1 MKLPTTI
8 DIDAYRARI
17 GDTGPVSSNLDT
29 LKRIHL
35 AHVLNIPFEN
45 LDIHLGKP
53 IDIAVDAVA
62 RKIVD
67 GHRGG
72 YCFEQ
77 NTLFAAV
84 LEELGFEVTRLGA
97 RVGPG
102 DVRYLK
108 RTHMVLLVRT
118 EGNDYIADVGFG
130 AGELLEPMPFAVEQP
145 FTHHGRTFT
154 LTARDGLYTLHEV
167 AQEPRVLY
175 QFTLDEVYDSDRIV
189 ANHYTSTHPDSGF
202 VKTLTV
208 QLEGIDRRWI
218 LRGRTLLT
226 IDKGEASELEIG
238 SDRQLLD
245 VLATTF
251 DLHFPEGTVFRS
263 PNER

>member
-1 MKLPTTI
+1 MESTKAI

-17 GDTGPVSSNLDT
+17 GDTGSVAPDLDT

-35 AHVLNIPFEN
+35 AHVTTIPFEN

-53 IDIAVDAVA
+53 IAIDLESVA
-62 RKIVD
+62 RKIID

-77 NTLFAAV
+77 NTLFAGV
-84 LEELGFEVTRLGA
+84 LERLGYRVTRLGA
-97 RVGPG
+97 RVGFG
-102 DVRYLK
+102 DVRSLK
-108 RTHMVLLVRT
+108 RTHMVLFVHV
-118 EGNDYIADVGFG
+118 EGKDYIADVGFG
-130 AGELLEPMPFAVEQP
+130 AGELLEPMPFVVNTPHTQY
-145 FTHHGRTFT
+145 GRTFT
-154 LTARDGLYTLHEV
+154 LRRRDDVYTLHEG
-167 AQEPRVLY
+167 ERDMY
-175 QFTLDEVYDSDRIV
+175 HFTLDEVYDVDRVV
-189 ANHYTSTHPDSGF
+189 ANHYTSTHPESGF

-208 QLEGIDRRWI
+208 QLEGIDTRWI
-218 LRGRTLLT
+218 LRGRTFQT
-226 IDKGEASELEIG
+226 IDKGETSELEIG
-238 SDRQLLD
+238 GDRQLLD